1 MKKRVCW
8 YIVKVWIGVKNIC
21 IDFFKVFNEKKIKY
35 YGFEKMKYF
44 LINIIGDVLGIIIMM
59 DWFFNSNKFVFL
71 FFRLVLK
78 VFLLLIFIVVKFV
91 ISGRCFCGLWGISLL
106 FLLWFESGSNFSSRD
121 LLFFGWDFL
130 LFVRF
135 IVCDN
140 KLKL

>member
-1 MKKRVCW
+1 
-8 YIVKVWIGVKNIC
+8 
-21 IDFFKVFNEKKIKY
+21 
-35 YGFEKMKYF
+35 MKYF
-44 LINIIGDVLGIIIMM
+44 LINIIGDVLGIIIIM

-91 ISGRCFCGLWGISLL
+91 ILGRCFRGLWGILLL
-106 FLLWFESGSNFSSRD
+106 FLLWFELGSNFSSRD
-121 LLFFGWDFL
+121 LLFFGRDFL